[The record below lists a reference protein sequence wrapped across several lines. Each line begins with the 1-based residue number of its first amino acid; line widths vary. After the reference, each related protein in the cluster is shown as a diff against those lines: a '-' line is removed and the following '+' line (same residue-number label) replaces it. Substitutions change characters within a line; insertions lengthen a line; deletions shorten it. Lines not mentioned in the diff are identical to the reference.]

1 MRVEVRLGS
10 ILTVQKVARGQFN
23 TTGSEWLLPQVRE
36 FIASS
41 GCSQALDPFAGR
53 GDLLAALREFS
64 IPLTGYDVDRELVQE
79 CGWTLN
85 DSLLSIPAQPNT
97 LIVTNPPYLAKH
109 SAKRKGVAEAV
120 WHYYRDHTDLY
131 QEALAECLKAVRFTV
146 AIVPE
151 TLIGSGF
158 PLSACRHLTVIL
170 DDLFSDTEQ
179 HVVVACFDREWSG
192 GPEVFH
198 GPNRVSLLSDLL
210 QHRVHPTGR
219 VSIRFN
225 EVDGQIG
232 LRAVDSQDP
241 AKPIA
246 FVPSDQLVYA
256 DENIKNSS
264 RLVTRIRVKRLRKDR
279 VQDVCDRAN
288 TLLQEAR
295 ALSSDAI
302 LSPFK
307 GSTKAGA
314 RRRRLDYDLAR
325 ALLERAITEWSGQ
338 SRQGRLSL

>member
-1 MRVEVRLGS
+1 MLDAVRRGS
-10 ILTVQKVARGQFN
+10 LLTVQKIARGQFN
-23 TTGSEWLLPQVRE
+23 TTSSGWLLPQVRE
-36 FIASS
+36 FIAST
-41 GCSQALDPFAGR
+41 GCRQALDPFAGR
-53 GDLLAALREFS
+53 GDLLAALYEFS
-64 IPLTGYDVDRELVQE
+64 IATCGYDIDPELIQE
-79 CGWTLN
+79 FGWTHN
-85 DSLLSIPAQPNT
+85 DSLLNIPAAPDT
-97 LIVTNPPYLAKH
+97 LVVTNPPYLAKH
-109 SAKRKGVAEAV
+109 SAKRRGVADAV

-131 QEALAECLKAVRFTV
+131 LEALSECLKAVRFTIAV
-146 AIVPE
+146 VPE

-158 PLSACRHLTVIL
+158 PLSACRVLTVVQE
-170 DDLFSDTEQ
+170 DLFADTEQ

-210 QHRVHPTGR
+210 QHRVHPSGK
-219 VSIRFN
+219 VPIRFN

-246 FVPSDQLVYA
+246 FVPSEQLNYA
-256 DENIKNSS
+256 DEDIKTSS

-279 VQDVCDRAN
+279 VPDVCARAN

-295 ALSSDAI
+295 VLSRDAI

-325 ALLERAITEWSGQ
+325 AILERAVTEWSSP
-338 SRQGRLSL
+338 SRQGRLGL